1 MMKTKLEIIKEI
13 ETGLQSL
20 RGDQLVTPALDSS
33 VSALGLALLQVF
45 IDIRDTLE
53 HLLIELQGRP

>member
-1 MMKTKLEIIKEI
+1 MMKSKLEIIKEI
-13 ETGLQSL
+13 KTGLQSL